1 MVEKGQ
7 NQVCMA
13 FIKLKWLENHLI
25 EHCSIYYFNGILGYW
40 DTFKK
45 FNFLIVFMIK
55 IKVKNLIYQMSQ
67 RFLELKRL
75 KHCLA

>member
-1 MVEKGQ
+1 MEEKGK

-13 FIKLKWLENHLI
+13 FIKLKWLKNHLI
-25 EHCSIYYFNGILGYW
+25 EHRILGW

-55 IKVKNLIYQMSQ
+55 IKVENLIHQMSQ